1 MLHLWSGQKN
11 QTVLFVPLV
20 GFSGKLKEKSLFCYF
35 LEVSL
40 LLLIN
45 GVMIMEFRK
54 LEVFCKVVEL
64 KSFTRTAEAVHL
76 SQPTVS
82 EHIRNLEEQL
92 GQKLIDRLGREVEPT
107 PVGRVLYGYARKIL
121 RLQNDATQA
130 VEQYSGNII
139 GRIMIG
145 CGTIPGTYILPD
157 LIGDFRKENPS
168 IKATLRIAGS
178 RIIAKGVIQ
187 SDLELGVIGAMWNE
201 NSLEWQEIF
210 SDQLSL
216 VVHPKHPFAK
226 RKTVKPEELLNE
238 PFILRESASGT
249 RKVIDQI
256 LTSNGIKPSSLKEV
270 AEIGSTAAVKK
281 AIQSGLGISFL
292 SKQAVTDNVQRGEM
306 ALVDVEGFDLTR
318 PFYLIKRKNRELSPV
333 AAVFMNFL
341 LQKAR

>member
-1 MLHLWSGQKN
+1 
-11 QTVLFVPLV
+11 
-20 GFSGKLKEKSLFCYF
+20 
-35 LEVSL
+35 
-40 LLLIN
+40 
-45 GVMIMEFRK
+45 MEFRK

-92 GQKLIDRLGREVEPT
+92 DQKLIDRLGREVEPT

-145 CGTIPGTYILPD
+145 CGTIPGTYILPSM
-157 LIGDFRKENPS
+157 IGEFRNDNPS
-168 IKATLRIAGS
+168 IKATLQIAGS
-178 RIIAKGVIQ
+178 RTIAKRVIQ
-187 SDLELGVIGAMWNE
+187 GDLELGVTGAMWNE
-201 NSLEWQEIF
+201 NSLDWQEIF
-210 SDQLSL
+210 SDQLTL
-216 VVHPKHPFAK
+216 VVSPKHRFAK
-226 RKTVKPEELLNE
+226 QKSVKPEDLLNE

-256 LTSNGIKPSSLKEV
+256 LNDYGIKPSSLHEV
-270 AEIGSTAAVKK
+270 AEIGSTAAVKN
-281 AIQSGLGISFL
+281 AILSGLGVSFL
-292 SKQAVTDNVQRGEM
+292 SKQGVTDNVKRGELAM
-306 ALVDVEGFDLTR
+306 VDVEGFNLHR

-333 AAVFMNFL
+333 GAVFMDYL
-341 LQKAR
+341 LQKAKEFK